1 MIGGRE
7 LVLRIPGN
15 KGDNSSCKEGRFKVT
30 KMRCWRIMTVATCQE
45 ATDSDDVSD
54 ETSIVSNDKLELSFE
69 YLMSTGEL
77 QWVTIVSSQAILMSL
92 CLQSIGKYIDG

>member
-1 MIGGRE
+1 
-7 LVLRIPGN
+7 
-15 KGDNSSCKEGRFKVT
+15 
-30 KMRCWRIMTVATCQE
+30 MTVATCQE

-92 CLQSIGKYIDG
+92 CLQSIGKVDGTLNLLLFG